1 MRYND
6 NANGKERLTKE
17 SGGKKLWHFPIFS
30 DGAKKQRRRQQRHAE
45 QPAGQQTGRR
55 RNRRRAEQPAEQ
67 RTNRRKAVKQE
78 IPGGASA
85 GEIILKKEREIP

>member
-30 DGAKKQRRRQQRHAE
+30 DGAKKQRRRQQRHAG
-45 QPAGQQTGRR
+45 QPAGQQRH
-55 RNRRRAEQPAEQ
+55 AEQPAEQ